1 MGTRGHGTATVATLV
16 LVLTVLGAGAAFSTT
31 VLTSRGPRQQSAP
44 SPYELVLEGGLAL
57 PAGDLGDDFWSTETG
72 FDAGTGFQLGARVR
86 QYFGPHLAFSPAFS
100 WTDFSPADGLG
111 DFGNGL
117 VGYRL
122 ETSVYRYGVD
132 VQFFPREPGAAAG
145 LFLTGGVAYLHNCY
159 RDEVAGDGTYRT
171 SVGAPGVSAGVGLRA
186 GLVEITG
193 EYTWDR
199 FSTRNLSGGAE
210 LDYNWDYAVLRV
222 GVALGR

>member
-31 VLTSRGPRQQSAP
+31 VLTSRGPRAQHAP
-44 SPYELVLEGGLAL
+44 SPYEIVFEGGLAA
-57 PAGDLGDDFWSTETG
+57 PAGDLGDDFWTTDTG
-72 FDAGTGFQLGARVR
+72 FDAGTGFQLGARLR

-111 DFGNGL
+111 DFGHGL

-132 VQFFPREPGAAAG
+132 VQYFPGQPGDAAG

-159 RDEVAGDGTYRT
+159 RDEVAGDGAYRT
-171 SVGAPGVSAGVGLRA
+171 SVGAPGVSAGVGVRL
-186 GLVEITG
+186 GLVEVTG

-199 FSTRNLSGGAE
+199 FTTGNLSGGAD